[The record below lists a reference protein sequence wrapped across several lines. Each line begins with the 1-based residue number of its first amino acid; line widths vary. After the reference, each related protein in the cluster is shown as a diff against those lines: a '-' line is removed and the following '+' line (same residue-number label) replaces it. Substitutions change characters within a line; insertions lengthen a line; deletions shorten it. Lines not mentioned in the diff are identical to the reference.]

1 MAYYIVLLD
10 ICSNFVT
17 YKVLASSPP
26 RKFNQM
32 DEISSLFSYS
42 VTYSESDFGMVHLSG
57 QPSEVAL
64 KFLQIV

>member
-1 MAYYIVLLD
+1 MAYIVLLD

-17 YKVLASSPP
+17 YKVLASYPP

-32 DEISSLFSYS
+32 DGILSLFSYS
-42 VTYSESDFGMVHLSG
+42 VTYSKSDFGMAHLSG

-64 KFLQIV
+64 QFLQIV